1 MSQHEAID
9 NTDFGVS
16 VQPSPGSHT
25 LKCLSATLAR
35 GETDGKAWARLRLR
49 VRSKT
54 EPNADTFAD
63 SMFVPTVE
71 DVAVA
76 EAARQGESTPG
87 FEPEQIEMRLDR
99 VKAFGKMLKRW
110 GVVAVADAA
119 ALEAFASDS
128 ESKLE
133 KFKGAEADAR
143 VYFVDQRDFTTKE
156 PRLGADGEVLKETK
170 IGY

>member
-1 MSQHEAID
+1 
-9 NTDFGVS
+9 
-16 VQPSPGSHT
+16 
-25 LKCLSATLAR
+25 
-35 GETDGKAWARLRLR
+35 
-49 VRSKT
+49 
-54 EPNADTFAD
+54 
-63 SMFVPTVE
+63 
-71 DVAVA
+71 
-76 EAARQGESTPG
+76 
-87 FEPEQIEMRLDR
+87 
-99 VKAFGKMLKRW
+99 MLKRC

-119 ALEAFASDS
+119 ALESFASDA